1 MKSGPIHPA
10 RVEIGDRSHQGV
22 NRPFSPRSEL
32 PDYLFRVMK
41 RSLIILAAITAFAA
55 PGSASALPRFAGE
68 LMVASVQQFRARQDD
83 GQRVSLSE
91 VVRRLRASRQ
101 GQMLDAQATVRDG
114 RAIYVIIW
122 EYPGGRIGNIIVD
135 QRTGAVLGEN

>member
-1 MKSGPIHPA
+1 
-10 RVEIGDRSHQGV
+10 
-22 NRPFSPRSEL
+22 
-32 PDYLFRVMK
+32 MK
-41 RSLIILAAITAFAA
+41 RLFVLFAA
-55 PGSASALPRFAGE
+55 VTALTAPAAASADP
-68 LMVASVQQFRARQDD
+68 MVAPTISIASYQQFRARQDD
-83 GQRVSLSE
+83 GPRVSLSE

>member
-1 MKSGPIHPA
+1 
-10 RVEIGDRSHQGV
+10 
-22 NRPFSPRSEL
+22 
-32 PDYLFRVMK
+32 MK
-41 RSLIILAAITAFAA
+41 RSLVILAAVTALAAPAPATAF
-55 PGSASALPRFAGE
+55 PWFAGE
-68 LMVASVQQFRARQDD
+68 LMVASAQQFRARQDD
-83 GQRVSLSE
+83 SQRVSLSE